1 MGLILSQHYDN
12 PLMRAT
18 LLLIGFLA
26 LVVSAWAQRPLDG
39 TKARFDKGR
48 GLVIQQDSLFRMT
61 IRFRMQN
68 RFAMLSESGDDLSI
82 GSSDIRIRRMRLR
95 FDGFVLSPR
104 IQYKVQLGFSRADMD
119 LVDGTV
125 AQPIRDAVATYAP
138 DGHWSFTIGQTKLP
152 GNRQRVVS
160 SGALQLPDRS
170 IVNAAFTLDRDF
182 GVFATWQGH
191 IKAHELIVKAA
202 LSSGEGRNASPGDE
216 GLCYTGRVEWLPFGA
231 FTDEGDYFEGDLARE
246 STVKV
251 SVAAG
256 YSANINARRSGG
268 QLGEF
273 LPDGQ
278 ERTLNTFIADALLKY
293 RGLAVSTELCHRDV
307 VGTPVVMAADG
318 GSVLALEGWGW
329 NTQASTMIGAKN
341 EVVGR
346 YSMVVPSD
354 ALHGVTTQREEGWL
368 GYSRYVNHHRVKLQ
382 SAVSYAWADGRAAFD
397 APGARWGL
405 WLQMELGI

>member
-1 MGLILSQHYDN
+1 
-12 PLMRAT
+12 MRAS
-18 LLLIGFLA
+18 LLLIGLLV
-26 LVVSAWAQRPLDG
+26 LVVSTWAQRPGEGLS
-39 TKARFDKGR
+39 ARFDKGK
-48 GLVIQQDSLFRMT
+48 GVVIQRDSLFRMT
-61 IRFRMQN
+61 VRFRMQN

-95 FDGFVLSPR
+95 FDGSVLSPK
-104 IQYKVQLGFSRADMD
+104 IQYKVQLGFSKSDLD

-182 GVFATWQGH
+182 GVFATWQAP
-191 IKAHELIVKAA
+191 IKAHELAVKVA
-202 LSSGEGRNASPGDE
+202 LTSGEGRNASPGDE
-216 GLCYTGRVEWLPFGA
+216 GLCYTGRMEWLPFGA
-231 FTDEGDYFEGDLARE
+231 FTDEGDFFEGDLARE
-246 STVKV
+246 SRVKV

-268 QLGEF
+268 QLGTF
-273 LPDGQ
+273 LPDDQ

-293 RGLAVSTELCHRDV
+293 RGLAVSTEFCHRDV
-307 VGTPVVMAADG
+307 VGAPVVMAADG
-318 GSVLALEGWGW
+318 GSVIALEGWGW
-329 NTQASTMIGAKN
+329 NTQVSKLLGARN

-346 YSMVVPSD
+346 YAMVVPSD
-354 ALHGVTTQREEGWL
+354 ALQGFTTRSEEGWL
-368 GYSRYVNHHRVKLQ
+368 GYTRYINHHRVKLQ
-382 SAVSYAWADGRAAFD
+382 SAVSYAWAGGRAAFD